1 MPAHADLLESIRDLC
16 DRIDLTYTLSNLP
29 TLMASSR
36 DGLKRIKRI
45 VEDLRR
51 RYVLSYASTNPL
63 ADGNWRKVEI
73 RPHEPGR
80 IVTTSGGYFAP
91 TN

>member
-1 MPAHADLLESIRDLC
+1 MRTGSGAQFH
-16 DRIDLTYTLSNLP
+16 
-29 TLMASSR
+29 
-36 DGLKRIKRI
+36 RI

-63 ADGNWRKVEI
+63 SDGNWRKVEI

-80 IVTTSGGYFAP
+80 IVTTAGGYFAP